1 MIAHT
6 RTHAPTRAL
15 TPPPLTHMYKF
26 VHCIGASAYAYM
38 ACMRSW
44 IWHSNRQGI
53 HFFIDT
59 SHTSIFLNSLM
70 LWLCIHRSSY
80 MYFTHTCMHVFIH
93 GIHTWHAWMNTHDM
107 HVCKY
112 KFIFIWHSSMA
123 HPHATYIPM
132 YRAGHALL
140 LRNRTGGL
148 CSDHTLACTSAPQL
162 ASVRADV
169 DLHIFIHWCIAYIH
183 FFYNCMG
190 MWMII
195 SNT

>member
-1 MIAHT
+1 MYFLFFNFWKIETHWMIAHT

-59 SHTSIFLNSLM
+59 SHTSIFLNSLI

-123 HPHATYIPM
+123 QYI
-132 YRAGHALL
+132 YSFIDA
-140 LRNRTGGL
+140 
-148 CSDHTLACTSAPQL
+148 SHTS
-162 ASVRADV
+162 
-169 DLHIFIHWCIAYIH
+169 IFS
-183 FFYNCMG
+183 
-190 MWMII
+190 II
-195 SNT
+195 VWGCGWL